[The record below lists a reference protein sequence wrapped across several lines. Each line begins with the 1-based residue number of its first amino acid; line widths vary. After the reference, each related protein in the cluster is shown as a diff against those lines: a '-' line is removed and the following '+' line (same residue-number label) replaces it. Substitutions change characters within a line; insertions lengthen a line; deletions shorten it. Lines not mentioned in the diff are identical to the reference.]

1 MICSCWLTGGSKR
14 ARGFVASAI
23 CAVLLSACG
32 GGGSNVPGGATRPTP
47 APSARPTPTAS
58 GRPTPTPT
66 PSPTPFPSPPA
77 GKISHVVIVIQE
89 NRSFD
94 NLFQGYPGANTASSG
109 YTSNGTLVKLQPVSL
124 AAKYDMY
131 HQFIN
136 ALDDINGGLMNG
148 FDTEAGDCGPS
159 CPPNPAYS
167 YVPASETQPYYSM
180 AGQYVLADDFFPSD
194 EDGSFVSHQYLI
206 AAQAMQTYGIPANL
220 PWGCDGD
227 STVLLLNAQT
237 IPGTPTNQTTSSC
250 FTGEPTLAGEIDQH
264 PNLSWRFYSAP
275 YADVGYAWNAFT
287 SISQVRNGP
296 EWGTNIVTPSSQFLT
311 DVAAGKLA
319 SVTWITPNLADSDHP
334 NSGSTRGPQW
344 VTSVVDAVGESSFWP
359 TTAIFVLWDDW
370 GGWYDHVPP
379 AVLDYDGLG
388 IRTPLIVISPYAFAG
403 RVAHT
408 QYEFGSILGF
418 TEDVFG
424 LAHLNASDARAN
436 PLTGGDV
443 FNFSQQPRAF
453 TPFLRRRP
461 AAR

>member
-1 MICSCWLTGGSKR
+1 M
-14 ARGFVASAI
+14 
-23 CAVLLSACG
+23 
-32 GGGSNVPGGATRPTP
+32 
-47 APSARPTPTAS
+47 
-58 GRPTPTPT
+58 
-66 PSPTPFPSPPA
+66 
-77 GKISHVVIVIQE
+77 IVIQE

-237 IPGTPTNQTTSSC
+237 IPERRPTRRRRRASRESRRSPARSTS
-250 FTGEPTLAGEIDQH
+250 T
-264 PNLSWRFYSAP
+264 R
-275 YADVGYAWNAFT
+275 T
-287 SISQVRNGP
+287 SRG
-296 EWGTNIVTPSSQFLT
+296 
-311 DVAAGKLA
+311 
-319 SVTWITPNLADSDHP
+319 
-334 NSGSTRGPQW
+334 GSTRRRMP
-344 VTSVVDAVGESSFWP
+344 TSAMPGTRLPRSRRSATAPNGGRISSRR
-359 TTAIFVLWDDW
+359 
-370 GGWYDHVPP
+370 VP
-379 AVLDYDGLG
+379 
-388 IRTPLIVISPYAFAG
+388 S
-403 RVAHT
+403 
-408 QYEFGSILGF
+408 S
-418 TEDVFG
+418 
-424 LAHLNASDARAN
+424 
-436 PLTGGDV
+436 
-443 FNFSQQPRAF
+443 
-453 TPFLRRRP
+453 
-461 AAR
+461 